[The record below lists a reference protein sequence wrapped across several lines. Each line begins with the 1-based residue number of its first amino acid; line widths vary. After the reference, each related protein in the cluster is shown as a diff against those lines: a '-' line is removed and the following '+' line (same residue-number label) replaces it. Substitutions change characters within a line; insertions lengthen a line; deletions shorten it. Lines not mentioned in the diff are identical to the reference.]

1 MPKGKH
7 NDRYVKERE
16 AVTEVLLKRAG
27 DVPMS
32 RALALG
38 IVITDVVFSLYW
50 ALSAAYLSGLVD
62 VPDAYLFSGYH
73 DRHLVAWN
81 WSFFP
86 LDLAATAFG
95 AWAILASRRQGEW
108 RTLAAVSLAL
118 WSTAGGM
125 AVAYWTLMGE
135 FDPSWFLP
143 NLVVFVWPLFFL
155 PGLIRPSA
163 ST

>member
-1 MPKGKH
+1 MS
-7 NDRYVKERE
+7 
-16 AVTEVLLKRAG
+16 EVLLKRAG
-27 DVPMS
+27 HAPMS
-32 RALALG
+32 RTLALG
-38 IVITDVVFSLYW
+38 IVITDVAFSLYW
-50 ALSAAYLSGLVD
+50 VLSAAYLSGIVH
-62 VPDAYLFSGYH
+62 VPEAYLFSGYH

-81 WSFFP
+81 WSFLP

-143 NLVVFVWPLFFL
+143 NLLVFVWPLFFL
-155 PGLIRPSA
+155 PNLVRAPTS
-163 ST
+163 S